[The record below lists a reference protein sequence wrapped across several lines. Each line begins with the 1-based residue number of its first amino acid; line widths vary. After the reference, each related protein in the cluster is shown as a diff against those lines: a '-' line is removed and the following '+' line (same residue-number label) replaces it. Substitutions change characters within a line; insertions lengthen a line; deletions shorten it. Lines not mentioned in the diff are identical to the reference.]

1 MQSLWNDTEA
11 AQFTDDLAQ
20 RVYTSRLLGSD
31 PALVMHGGG
40 NTSVKSTRTNI
51 FEETEDVLSVKGSG
65 WDLATITAAG
75 FAPVQLPYLLRLAQ
89 LEQLSDTAMARE
101 LRTATLDPAAPAP
114 SVEAILHALLP
125 YKFVDHTHADAVV
138 TLTNTPHG
146 LEYAREVYGD
156 AVVYIP
162 YIMPGFELARYCAEV
177 FPQQASQQTI
187 GMLLMNHGMFS
198 FGDTA
203 RTAYERMLDL
213 VSRAEAFL
221 QQRGAWHVAWATAA
235 DAAPDRPLRTEIAT
249 LRRAVADVAGF
260 PLLLRSHRDTQGL
273 GFAQLADV
281 GMLAGQGPLTPDH
294 IIRTKRVPMI
304 GRDVQAYAEA
314 YTRYFETHAPLVAQP
329 LTMLDAAPRVVL
341 DPELGLCTLGRR
353 ASEVAIVADI
363 YRHTID
369 SIMRAT
375 RLERWQALPQA
386 DLFRVEYWDLEQAKL
401 KRQGSP
407 PPFAGE
413 VALVTGAASGIGKAC
428 AAALLAQGAAV
439 VGLDIDPAIQA
450 CFSQPDWLGIVGDVT
465 DAAAI
470 EAALETAV
478 QHFGGLDILILNAG
492 IFPHSQRI
500 AELDLATWQ
509 RVQQV
514 NLEANVVLLREAY
527 PLLKLALR
535 GGRVVVI
542 GTRNVPAPGVGAA
555 AYSAS
560 KAALTQLARIAAL
573 EWGRDNIRVNML
585 HPDAVFDT
593 GIWSDAVLE
602 SRAASYGISVAE
614 YKRRNVLQTEVTSA
628 EVGALAAALC
638 SPLFAR
644 TTGAQI
650 PIDGGNERVI

>member
-11 AQFTDDLAQ
+11 AQFTDDLGQ

-40 NTSVKSTRTNI
+40 NTSVKSTLVNI
-51 FEETEDVLSVKGSG
+51 FGETEDVLYVKGSG
-65 WDLATITAAG
+65 WDLATIAAAG

-89 LEQLSDTAMARE
+89 LDQLSDAAMARE
-101 LRTATLDPAAPAP
+101 LRKATLDPAAPAP

-146 LEYAREVYGD
+146 FEYAREVYGD

-177 FPQQASQQTI
+177 FPQQASHQTI
-187 GMLLMNHGMFS
+187 GMLLLNHGMFS

-221 QQRGAWHVAWATAA
+221 QQRGAWQITWGAAA
-235 DAAPDRPLRTEIAT
+235 DAAPDRPLRTELAT
-249 LRRAVADVAGF
+249 LRRAVAEVAGV
-260 PLLLRSHRDTQGL
+260 PLLLRSHRDAQGL
-273 GFAQLADV
+273 GFARLADV
-281 GMLAGQGPLTPDH
+281 AMLAGQGPLTPDH

-304 GRDVQAYAEA
+304 GRDVHAYAEA
-314 YTRYFETHAPLVAQP
+314 YTRYFETHASLVAQP

-341 DPELGLCTLGRR
+341 DPELGLCTLGRQ

-413 VALVTGAASGIGKAC
+413 IALVTGAASGIGKAC

-439 VGLDIDPAIQA
+439 VGLDRDPAIQT
-450 CFSQPDWLGIVGDVT
+450 CFSQPDWLGMVCDVT
-465 DAAAI
+465 DPAAI
-470 EAALETAV
+470 EAALETAG
-478 QHFGGLDILILNAG
+478 QHFGGLDMLILNAG
-492 IFPHSQRI
+492 IFPPSQRI
-500 AELDLATWQ
+500 AELDLATWH

-514 NLEANVVLLREAY
+514 NLDANVVLLREAY

-593 GIWSDAVLE
+593 GIWSAAVLE
-602 SRAASYGISVAE
+602 SRAASYGMSVE
-614 YKRRNVLQTEVTSA
+614 QYKRRNVLQTEVTSA

-638 SPLFAR
+638 SPVFAR